1 MILKFFLLSA
11 LPLLGLAAPQSSF
24 VPAAAAAIH
33 VHNHGKDTATPRG
46 TIAKING
53 VNTYVTLPRGR
64 FQRNTAVVLLTD
76 VFGLPLVENRLL
88 VDQWADAGFATYAPD
103 YLNGDAI
110 TETGDF
116 PTWILRHGEAQTTPP
131 LLAVLRGLRGRGVT
145 KLAVTGYCFGGLYTI
160 RLAQNNTITVGS
172 MSHPSLLTIP
182 DDFELLLQRSHV
194 PIEINN
200 AEEDG
205 TLTPALAR
213 EIDEVLGGG
222 AYRPGYVRREFTGV
236 GHGFAVSADPA
247 DPVQVAAKQ
256 GAFDTT
262 LKFFR
267 AHL

>member
-1 MILKFFLLSA
+1 M
-11 LPLLGLAAPQSSF
+11 
-24 VPAAAAAIH
+24 
-33 VHNHGKDTATPRG
+33 
-46 TIAKING
+46 
-53 VNTYVTLPRGR
+53 
-64 FQRNTAVVLLTD
+64 
-76 VFGLPLVENRLL
+76 

-110 TETGDF
+110 TDVGDI

-131 LLAVLRGLRGRGVT
+131 LLAVLDGLRGRGVT
-145 KLAVTGYCFGGLYTI
+145 KLAVTGYCFGGLYTT
-160 RLAQNNTITVGS
+160 RLAQNNSITVGS

-182 DDFELLLQRSHV
+182 DDFEVILQQSHV

-200 AEEDG
+200 SDEDT
-205 TLTPALAR
+205 TLTPELAL
-213 EIDEVLGGG
+213 EIDAVLGGG
-222 AYRPGYVRREFTGV
+222 AYKPGYARREFAGV

-247 DPVQVAAKQ
+247 DPVQVAAKK